1 MDRLE
6 MKDLKALDNK
16 ALLSKLGELKEQ
28 LLKFKLKKHTTGWTK
43 THEYPILKKNIAKIL
58 TAQSLKQKSEKK

>member
-28 LLKFKLKKHTTGWTK
+28 LLKFKLK
-43 THEYPILKKNIAKIL
+43 THY
-58 TAQSLKQKSEKK
+58 